1 MTKRQAVAL
10 EALCEKLVRQ
20 AIGEDVE
27 VDMTWAGRLRFTY
40 DDGAKKISFNK
51 DLKTV
56 GWIDYKGAYTDFLEE
71 VEEIIACMTEYESD
85 FKLLVWSYDNKD
97 KLEND

>member
-20 AIGEDVE
+20 AIDEDVE
-27 VDMTWAGRLRFTY
+27 VDMTLAGRLRFTY

-56 GWIDYKGAYTDFLEE
+56 GWIDYKGAYTDFLED
-71 VEEIIACMTEYESD
+71 VEKIIACMTEYESD

-97 KLEND
+97 QLEND